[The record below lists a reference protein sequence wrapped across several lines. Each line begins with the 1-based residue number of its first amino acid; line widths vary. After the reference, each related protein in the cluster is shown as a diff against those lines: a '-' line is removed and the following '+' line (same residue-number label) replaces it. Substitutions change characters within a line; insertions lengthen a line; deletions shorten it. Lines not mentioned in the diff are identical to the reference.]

1 MSNKKLTQR
10 EKEVFYYMCLGYNN
24 VKIAKILNISKY
36 TSKAHVSHILKK
48 LGVENR
54 TSAAYIAGKES
65 LVNLDDSIIRK
76 T

>member
-1 MSNKKLTQR
+1 MSNKELTKR

-24 VKIAKILNISKY
+24 VKIAEILCISKY

-54 TSAAYIAGKES
+54 TLAAYVAGKES
-65 LVNLDDSIIRK
+65 LVDVDDSLIRK
-76 T
+76 S